1 MRVICAIAWVGL
13 AVSVSSSEKPP
24 VAFLERHCLV
34 CHDADTAKGE
44 FNLERLLDAE
54 ITAHAGEWDTVIR
67 RLAARQMPPSKRK
80 RQPSGEF
87 RCRLQSDFA
96 DLNSGP

>member
-1 MRVICAIAWVGL
+1 M
-13 AVSVSSSEKPP
+13 
-24 VAFLERHCLV
+24 AFLERHCLD

-44 FNLERLLDAE
+44 LNLERLLDSE
-54 ITAHAGEWDTVIR
+54 ITAHAGEWETVIR

>member
-1 MRVICAIAWVGL
+1 M
-13 AVSVSSSEKPP
+13 
-24 VAFLERHCLV
+24 AFLERYYLD

-54 ITAHAGEWDTVIR
+54 ITAHAGEWETVIR

>member
-1 MRVICAIAWVGL
+1 MRGICAIAWVGL
-13 AVSVSSSEKPP
+13 VVSVSDSEKPP
-24 VAFLERHCLV
+24 VAFLEWHCLD
-34 CHDADTAKGE
+34 CHNADTAKGE
-44 FNLERLLDAE
+44 LNLERLLDTE
-54 ITAHAGEWDTVIR
+54 LTAHAGEWETVIR

-80 RQPSGEF
+80 RQPSAEF

>member
-1 MRVICAIAWVGL
+1 VDAGQNDENAICILL
-13 AVSVSSSEKPP
+13 AVFCALILDWHARCEQRSE
-24 VAFLERHCLV
+24 
-34 CHDADTAKGE
+34 GE
-44 FNLERLLDAE
+44 FNLERLLDVE
-54 ITAHAGEWDTVIR
+54 ITAHAGECETVIR

>member
-24 VAFLERHCLV
+24 VAFLERHCLD

-54 ITAHAGEWDTVIR
+54 ITAHAGEWETVI
-67 RLAARQMPPSKRK
+67 RQMPPSKRK
-80 RQPSGEF
+80 RQPCGEF

>member
-1 MRVICAIAWVGL
+1 MRVICAIALIGL
-13 AVSVSSSEKPP
+13 AASVSSSEKPP
-24 VAFLERHCLV
+24 VAFLERHCLD
-34 CHDADTAKGE
+34 CHDADTVKGE
-44 FNLERLLDAE
+44 LNLERLLDSE
-54 ITAHAGEWDTVIR
+54 ITAHAGEWETVIR

-96 DLNSGP
+96 HLNSGP

>member
-1 MRVICAIAWVGL
+1 M
-13 AVSVSSSEKPP
+13 
-24 VAFLERHCLV
+24 AFLERHCLD

-44 FNLERLLDAE
+44 INLERLLDAE

-80 RQPSGEF
+80 RQPRGEF

>member
-1 MRVICAIAWVGL
+1 MLGL
-13 AVSVSSSEKPP
+13 LYTILISSSEKPP
-24 VAFLERHCLV
+24 VAFLERHWLD

-54 ITAHAGEWDTVIR
+54 ITAHAGEWETVIR

>member
-1 MRVICAIAWVGL
+1 MRVIYAIAWVGL
-13 AVSVSSSEKPP
+13 AVSVSSSEKLPL
-24 VAFLERHCLV
+24 AFLKRYCLD
-34 CHDADTAKGE
+34 CHDADKAKGE

-54 ITAHAGEWDTVIR
+54 ISAHAGKWETFIR

-80 RQPSGEF
+80 LQPSGEF

-96 DLNSGP
+96 DLNSSP